1 MSTKTADCNCHR
13 FSCPT
18 CRKRGRKVTSF
29 SDVDFISD
37 DYRFTGVTSDGTAAQ
52 NQNVPYSTL
61 IADLVGQI
69 GNGGND
75 GVVVEVNESTS
86 PYQMNGTE
94 GIIYC
99 TGNCEIILPQAV
111 GYGGSVTINAEGESA
126 VVTVTPQG
134 ADTIQN
140 GFVVSPNSARYGAKP
155 STLEWR
161 LL

>member
-1 MSTKTADCNCHR
+1 MSTKTADCNCQR
-13 FSCPT
+13 YSCLT

-29 SDVDFISD
+29 SDVDFIPA
-37 DYRFTGVTSDGTAAQ
+37 DYRFTGVNSDGTAAQ

-61 IADLVGQI
+61 IADLAAQI

-75 GVVVEVNESTS
+75 GVVIEIDEDDS

-99 TGNCEIILPQAV
+99 TGECEIILPSAV
-111 GYGGSVTINAEGESA
+111 GYGGSVTINAEDG

-134 ADTIQN
+134 TDTIQN

-155 STLEWR
+155 STFQWR